1 MARFFKAWSSKY
13 SKNDD
18 EKGHGSY
25 GSKGSGSR
33 GSRGSRGSGSRGSK
47 GSGSRGSRGS
57 YGRGSRGS
65 KGSGSRGSRGS
76 RGSKGSGSR
85 GSCGSRGSNGHG
97 SDDNGDDIAKMKFFY
112 STVNEDGSTSE
123 LSPEG
128 WAQVVEVELPEGT
141 SFAELPL
148 EEAEAQVLAD
158 LEEKGVEV
166 GEIYQV
172 TLVGTD
178 ADGNEAYYD
187 YTLVEDEDGNLSL
200 EPMSEDDD
208 LLAQLSTGDAENE
221 EHPEDEEYE
230 DEDDSN
236 WC

>member
-1 MARFFKAWSSKY
+1 
-13 SKNDD
+13 
-18 EKGHGSY
+18 
-25 GSKGSGSR
+25 
-33 GSRGSRGSGSRGSK
+33 
-47 GSGSRGSRGS
+47 
-57 YGRGSRGS
+57 
-65 KGSGSRGSRGS
+65 
-76 RGSKGSGSR
+76 
-85 GSCGSRGSNGHG
+85 
-97 SDDNGDDIAKMKFFY
+97 MKFFY

-141 SFAELPL
+141 TFAELPL

-178 ADGNEAYYD
+178 ADGNEANFD
-187 YTLVEDEDGNLSL
+187 YTLTEDEDGNLSL

-208 LLAQLSTGDAENE
+208 ILAQFSTGDA
-221 EHPEDEEYE
+221 
-230 DEDDSN
+230 DEDDHPDDDDDDDDDDRD

>member
-1 MARFFKAWSSKY
+1 
-13 SKNDD
+13 
-18 EKGHGSY
+18 
-25 GSKGSGSR
+25 
-33 GSRGSRGSGSRGSK
+33 
-47 GSGSRGSRGS
+47 
-57 YGRGSRGS
+57 
-65 KGSGSRGSRGS
+65 
-76 RGSKGSGSR
+76 
-85 GSCGSRGSNGHG
+85 
-97 SDDNGDDIAKMKFFY
+97 MKFFY
-112 STVNEDGSTSE
+112 STVNDDGSTSE

-141 SFAELPL
+141 TFAELPL
-148 EEAEAQVLAD
+148 EEAEEQVLAD

-208 LLAQLSTGDAENE
+208 ILAQFSTGNADEADCDDDYE
-221 EHPEDEEYE
+221 EE
-230 DEDDSN
+230 EDDSHN

>member
-1 MARFFKAWSSKY
+1 MFFKFFNWGFNWKNAHY
-13 SKNDD
+13 NKNDD
-18 EKGHGSY
+18 ESGGGSHGDKGSGSR
-25 GSKGSGSR
+25 GSGSR
-33 GSRGSRGSGSRGSK
+33 GSRGSHG
-47 GSGSRGSRGS
+47 
-57 YGRGSRGS
+57 
-65 KGSGSRGSRGS
+65 RGSRGS

-85 GSCGSRGSNGHG
+85 GSGGSGGNDGG
-97 SDDNGDDIAKMKFFY
+97 NKGGDIAKMKFFY

-141 SFAELPL
+141 TFEELPL
-148 EEAEAQVLAD
+148 EEAEAKVLDD
-158 LEEKGVEV
+158 LDEKGVDV
-166 GEIYQV
+166 GEVYQV

-187 YTLVEDEDGNLSL
+187 YTLTEDDDGNLAL

-208 LLAQLSTGDAENE
+208 LLAQLGTGDAEDE
-221 EHPEDEEYE
+221 EHPEDE
-230 DEDDSN
+230 DDDDSDDRD